1 MSNKYIV
8 PMGILVAAI
17 LISVGGFLIF
27 NPHTTTTPSE
37 PDNEC
42 YIEET
47 QNFIPDVKIQ
57 QGELKRN
64 ADLQL
69 KIGNRYR
76 YEYNIAYPLNLTSA
90 LVGGSNGTSGK
101 TQNTVMKMSGSV
113 DIVVDRKERYN
124 KSDVYVLKYTSTMKF
139 ENMEELMM
147 ADKNGKAM
155 TQQEMQQ
162 MNMFKEGINTSGETW
177 INNDG
182 KTVKTITKMFGME
195 MTIEGEKAE
204 GGGTMGGVSPSMM
217 IQPWMLALNENFE
230 WTKNT
235 TMDMSGFKS
244 TSSETMDMS
253 GFKSTSSERYKVVGV
268 EEIDTKNGKKKCYKV
283 EQESASSMDMSG
295 KSGGTTNTKISARSI
310 LWIDYNNRI
319 LVKTEEWMENLKIG
333 SVELVDEKI

>member
-8 PMGILVAAI
+8 PIGVLIAAV
-17 LISVGGFLIF
+17 LISVGGFLIL

-37 PDNEC
+37 PDNES

-47 QNFIPDVKIQ
+47 QNFVPDVKIQ

-69 KIGNRYR
+69 RTGNKYR
-76 YEYNIAYPLNLTSA
+76 YEYNFAVPLNLTMS
-90 LVGGSNGTSGK
+90 GGGIDGNQTDK
-101 TQNTVMKMSGSV
+101 KNIPNVNMKMSGSM

-124 KSDVYVLKYTSTMKF
+124 KSDTFVLKYVSTMKF
-139 ENMEELMM
+139 ENIEELMNVM
-147 ADKNGKAM
+147 GANDKSSEKE
-155 TQQEMQQ
+155 EMQKIQ
-162 MNMFKEGINTSGETW
+162 MINMYKEGINTSGETW
-177 INNDG
+177 LNNDG
-182 KTVKTITKMFGME
+182 KTVKMITKMLGME
-195 MTIEGEKAE
+195 ITTEGEKTE
-204 GGGTMGGVSPSMM
+204 SSSMMGGSGANMM

-235 TMDMSGFKS
+235 TRDMR
-244 TSSETMDMS
+244 

-319 LVKTEEWMENLKIG
+319 LVKAESWMENLKLGTI
-333 SVELVDEKI
+333 ELVDEKI

>member
-1 MSNKYIV
+1 
-8 PMGILVAAI
+8 
-17 LISVGGFLIF
+17 
-27 NPHTTTTPSE
+27 
-37 PDNEC
+37 
-42 YIEET
+42 
-47 QNFIPDVKIQ
+47 
-57 QGELKRN
+57 
-64 ADLQL
+64 
-69 KIGNRYR
+69 
-76 YEYNIAYPLNLTSA
+76 
-90 LVGGSNGTSGK
+90 
-101 TQNTVMKMSGSV
+101 MSGSV